1 MKERMTRVETNI
13 DNIKEDVDEIKTML
27 KENNT
32 NETRQFAEM
41 EERFA
46 AKWVQ
51 TAFVTLLIGI
61 IITVISL
68 LI

>member
-1 MKERMTRVETNI
+1 MVRVETNI
-13 DNIKEDVDEIKTML
+13 DNIKEDVDEIKTIL
-27 KENNT
+27 KKNNA
-32 NETRQFAEM
+32 NEINQFAEM
-41 EERFA
+41 EEKFA

-61 IITVISL
+61 TITVIYI